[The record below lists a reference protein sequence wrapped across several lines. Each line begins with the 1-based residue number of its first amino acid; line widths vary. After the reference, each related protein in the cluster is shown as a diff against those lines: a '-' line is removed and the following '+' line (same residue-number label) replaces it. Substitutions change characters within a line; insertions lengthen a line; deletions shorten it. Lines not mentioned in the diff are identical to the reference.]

1 MDITLCS
8 ALIASEVLNWHVSDG
23 RARLGGMSDHKPIR
37 FDFACS
43 LEETEKKL
51 NPRRTDWNL
60 FSDLVTSASAGHVYS
75 FNSTWELEEE
85 LTNSIGGLHNSH
97 T

>member
-8 ALIASEVLNWHVSDG
+8 ALIASEVLNWHVSDEPP
-23 RARLGGMSDHKPIR
+23 MSDHKPIR